1 MRGREHGHEVTF
13 HVHIDMTAFDCGTT
27 WLSTNLS
34 EAWLRKPLGKA
45 LIEPLLRSI
54 TSSQGAEMVAT
65 KLTLENVRD
74 VLVNEQPVAMSQIAN
89 SFGQPGDVVR
99 VTVRL
104 SRESRSV
111 QCPVPYF
118 PDISATHIVLSL
130 LCVALIFVVGIT
142 LRRASS
148 RAPDVQA
155 ETAQDESSCN
165 MTSLDGPLTPTP
177 QLVSQLAAS
186 SEPILIRQG
195 IVGWQGLL
203 SGLQEDHKAFPLKIA
218 RDKFRVNHASP
229 AAYQTSLGEF
239 SSGLRSGS
247 IFKQDYVFNRVD
259 NTTISSIIPELSE
272 LFALVSCSLSHDYCK
287 LAPEA
292 AHGTTHLAYGGDGS
306 SNGWH
311 SHGIALNV
319 VLAGE
324 KHWLVRN
331 PSTGT
336 LWSCWQTAGDIVWVP
351 DNFPHSILD
360 NRGVE
365 VVALATQFVRPD
377 MPALAQAAYAG
388 LSAEVRALLRA
399 GVAVDQKDGH
409 GSRALHACANEG
421 HAEIAAML
429 LDAGAS
435 AAKVDARE
443 VPPLHLASRNGH
455 TDIVRLLLKAK
466 APIDATRQADGSTA
480 LHNAAAIGHSE
491 IVRVLIAAGA
501 KVDARTST
509 GETALQLA
517 RQGIHHRE
525 VVLIL
530 QNAEAQILSS
540 TVGWLE
546 VKLPEQALWNSISRY
561 YRHSFLPVLTFKNE
575 IAGLGDPVTMEHIFR

>member
-1 MRGREHGHEVTF
+1 
-13 HVHIDMTAFDCGTT
+13 
-27 WLSTNLS
+27 
-34 EAWLRKPLGKA
+34 
-45 LIEPLLRSI
+45 
-54 TSSQGAEMVAT
+54 
-65 KLTLENVRD
+65 
-74 VLVNEQPVAMSQIAN
+74 MS
-89 SFGQPGDVVR
+89 V
-99 VTVRL
+99 
-104 SRESRSV
+104 SV
-111 QCPVPYF
+111 QYPVRYF

-130 LCVALIFVVGIT
+130 LCVALIFVVGVD
-142 LRRASS
+142 LRRAPR
-148 RAPDVQA
+148 RAPDKQA
-155 ETAQDESSCN
+155 ETAQRVTFHKPRTNSCN
-165 MTSLDGPLTPTP
+165 MTALDGPSTSTP

-195 IVGWQGLL
+195 MAGWQGLL
-203 SGLQEDHKAFPLKIA
+203 SSLQEDHKAFPLKVA

-229 AAYQTSLGEF
+229 AAYQTSLGEY
-239 SSGLRSGS
+239 SSGLRNGS
-247 IFKQDYVFNRVD
+247 ISKQDYVFNRVD
-259 NTTISSIIPELSE
+259 NTTMASNTPELSE
-272 LFALVSCSLSHDYCK
+272 LFSRVACSLSHDYCK

-311 SHGIALNV
+311 SHGMALNV

-336 LWSCWQTAGDIVWVP
+336 LWSCWQTAGDLVWVP
-351 DNFPHSILD
+351 DNFPHSVLA

-388 LSAEVRALLRA
+388 LAAEVRALLRA

-443 VPPLHLASRNGH
+443 VPPLHLASRCGH
-455 TDIVRLLLKAK
+455 TEIVGLLLQAK
-466 APIDATRQADGSTA
+466 APVDATRQADGSTA
-480 LHNAAAIGHSE
+480 LHNAAAMGHSE
-491 IVRVLIAAGA
+491 TVRVLMAAGA
-501 KVDARTST
+501 KVDAKTST
-509 GETALQLA
+509 GETALHLA
-517 RQGIHHRE
+517 RQGFHHRE
-525 VVLIL
+525 VVRMLEK
-530 QNAEAQILSS
+530 AEAQILSS

-546 VKLPEQALWNSISRY
+546 VKLPEQALWKSISRY
-561 YRHSFLPVLTFKNE
+561 YRHAVLPVLTFANQ
-575 IAGLGDPVTMEHIFR
+575 IGGLGDPVTMEDIFR